1 MRLLVIRV
9 FFSFFAHSMNL
20 KKSIA
25 LFCMVVLCIQALPV
39 KQIGAMLF
47 NNQFNEEIAHDG
59 DSDAKKQ
66 AAGKESDHYL
76 PAYLNY
82 VAQENPGI
90 NNHNIQ
96 AHFPLAQ
103 LHFAEVPTPPPNL
116 V

>member
-1 MRLLVIRV
+1 MK
-9 FFSFFAHSMNL
+9 L

-25 LFCMVVLCIQALPV
+25 LFCMIVLCIQALPV
-39 KQIGAMLF
+39 KQMGAMLF
-47 NNQFNEEIAHDG
+47 NNQFNEEIAHAG

-66 AAGKESDHYL
+66 TAENESDHYL

-82 VAQENPGI
+82 VAQEEPGT
-90 NNHNIQ
+90 NNHSTQ
-96 AHFPLAQ
+96 TYFPLAQ